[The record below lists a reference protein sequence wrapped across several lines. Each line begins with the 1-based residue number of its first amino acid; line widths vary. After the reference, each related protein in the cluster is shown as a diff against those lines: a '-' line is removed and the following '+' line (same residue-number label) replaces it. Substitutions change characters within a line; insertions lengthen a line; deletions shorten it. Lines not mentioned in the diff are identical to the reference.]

1 MSFHVRGTKWHSQV
15 LVFGGDSLARITSN
29 FYPAAM
35 WRITPVDAAIAGV
48 ADAAAKKKTKKK
60 NKVAA
65 ARMDAAFEL
74 CARSDATLD
83 SRTLRSAKVMAMPAT
98 AQPITVA
105 HLAQSPAPWKTA
117 AYYSA

>member
-1 MSFHVRGTKWHSQV
+1 VAQWHTQV
-15 LVFGGDSLARITSN
+15 LVYGGDSLAQVTSN

-35 WRITPVDAAIAGV
+35 WRITPADAPPTGA

-83 SRTLRSAKVMAMPAT
+83 SRTLCSAKVTAMPAS
-98 AQPITVA
+98 APPVKVA
-105 HLAQSPAPWKTA
+105 NLAESPAPWKTT